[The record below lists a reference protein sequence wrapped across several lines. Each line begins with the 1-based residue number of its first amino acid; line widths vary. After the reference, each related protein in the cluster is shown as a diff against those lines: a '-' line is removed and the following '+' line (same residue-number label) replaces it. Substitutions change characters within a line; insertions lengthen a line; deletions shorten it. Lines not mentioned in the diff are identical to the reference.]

1 MRGRGEMSRDFARKL
16 RRDQTDVE
24 RKLWSHLRNRK
35 FRGLKFRRQE
45 PIGSYMVDFVCFE
58 IKFVIELDGGQHGF
72 AENIKYDEA
81 RTAYL
86 GTQGF
91 RVKRIWNSEM
101 IENFDRTMDALYF
114 DLEEAERAVKS

>member
-1 MRGRGEMSRDFARKL
+1 MSRDFARKL
-16 RRDQTDVE
+16 RREQTDVE
-24 RKLWSHLRNRK
+24 RKLWSHLRNRQ

-45 PIGSYMVDFVCFE
+45 PIGSYIVDFVCFE
-58 IKFVIELDGGQHGF
+58 IKFVIELDGSQHGL

-86 GTQGF
+86 NSQGF
-91 RVKRIWNSEM
+91 RVKRIWNDEL

-114 DLEEAERAVKS
+114 ELEEVERDIKG